1 MSDNTSD
8 ATFFGSFGL
17 VALVASLGCFVV
29 WSENAVKRG
38 IGRAK
43 LLVDNKADV
52 KAKDQ
57 VNLRVISLTH
67 TSSMFPRC
75 CRIAGTPLCRW
86 LFSLSRSQ
94 HGKTAMDHFAQV
106 KKDIKE
112 IEDGP
117 IELMIRDLNE
127 IARARGKWGEHAPR
141 IRNALCLWRWHA
153 TLRKPSLGQA
163 QRAQLQSATN

>member
-1 MSDNTSD
+1 MMSFDSYVQARAGAILGLAILGLIVGLCGVDNTLD
-8 ATFFGSFGL
+8 PTFFWSFGL
-17 VALVASLGCFVV
+17 VALVALGCFVV

-75 CRIAGTPLCRW
+75 CRIAGTPLCR
-86 LFSLSRSQ
+86 
-94 HGKTAMDHFAQV
+94 
-106 KKDIKE
+106 
-112 IEDGP
+112 
-117 IELMIRDLNE
+117 
-127 IARARGKWGEHAPR
+127 
-141 IRNALCLWRWHA
+141 
-153 TLRKPSLGQA
+153 
-163 QRAQLQSATN
+163 